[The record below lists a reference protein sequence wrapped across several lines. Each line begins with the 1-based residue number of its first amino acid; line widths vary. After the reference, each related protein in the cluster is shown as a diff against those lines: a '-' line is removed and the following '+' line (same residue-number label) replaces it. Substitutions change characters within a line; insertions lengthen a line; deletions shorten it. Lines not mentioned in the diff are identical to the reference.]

1 MLPLSFHPLNRASR
15 LTRLPSFSISQIHTF
30 SPLAIP
36 FKNVSPTCT
45 FFPAPPSPLL
55 TRLIFAFL
63 FSIMQHCFIFPLL
76 KSMFSLTFVRLSLS
90 LSLSLSLPLS
100 LSLSLPFRTATNYLS
115 SFNLFP
121 RRTLSLFSVS
131 VRPASF
137 IDTITHGYVGTFR

>member
-1 MLPLSFHPLNRASR
+1 MFPLSFHPLNRASR

-90 LSLSLSLPLS
+90 LSLSLSPSLFLSLYPFEPQPTTSPLS
-100 LSLSLPFRTATNYLS
+100 IYSPDVPYLYS
-115 SFNLFP
+115 
-121 RRTLSLFSVS
+121 RSLFDLLHSSTQSRMV
-131 VRPASF
+131 
-137 IDTITHGYVGTFR
+137 T